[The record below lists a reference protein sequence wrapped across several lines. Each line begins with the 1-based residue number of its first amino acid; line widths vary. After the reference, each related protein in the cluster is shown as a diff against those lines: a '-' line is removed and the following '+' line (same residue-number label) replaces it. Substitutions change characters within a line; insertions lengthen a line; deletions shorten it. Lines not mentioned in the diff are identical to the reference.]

1 MHCGWPAAARRW
13 WTCAARS
20 ASPEATF
27 YKWKKYGELGVSEL
41 HKLRQPEGE
50 NARLRGIVA
59 I

>member
-1 MHCGWPAAARRW
+1 M
-13 WTCAARS
+13 CAGRS

-41 HKLRQPEGE
+41 RKLRQLEGE